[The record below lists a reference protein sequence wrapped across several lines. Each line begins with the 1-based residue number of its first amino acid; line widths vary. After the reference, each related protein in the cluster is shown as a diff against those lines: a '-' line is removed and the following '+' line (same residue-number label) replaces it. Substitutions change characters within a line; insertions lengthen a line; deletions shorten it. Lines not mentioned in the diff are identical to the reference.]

1 MIVNNSCLKDSYD
14 VVIIG
19 AGISGL
25 TSSALLSKA
34 GLSCCVIE
42 MDSRPGGY
50 LAGFD
55 RKGFR
60 FDSSIHWLNNC
71 AVDGWVG
78 RIFDIIG
85 DDYPKAKIQKSIRR
99 FISKD
104 LDYLVTNNPDK
115 LKNQWIEEFPEDKKG
130 ITRFFRDARRISKSF
145 DDYINLSRTM
155 DTMGVFEKGIYG
167 LRMLKFAIP
176 FIPHLKYTGD
186 DGITKGLK
194 KYFSNPKL
202 QNVFCSEPDLL
213 SCLIP
218 ISWAYSNNFQTPP
231 TGGSQSFPEWLVHS
245 SKEMGAEICLKSK
258 VIEILTEES
267 NVRGVKVQFKSET
280 KYIKAKYIVAAC
292 DASTLY
298 SKLLPKTKDNEQ
310 KTAELENAEMYA
322 SALSVSI
329 GLNCNAEDLGLGEEN
344 IYLADS
350 SLRRD
355 ELDSGNPKTS
365 GMHIIAS
372 SIRDKS
378 LAPSS
383 KGTLTLFIPA
393 WIEQNNYW
401 ACEKDENGKFK
412 RTKAYRDLKSEYANI
427 LIDRVKDSIIPN
439 IRDHIEYFDV
449 ATPITLLRYTG
460 NKNGS
465 MMGQKPGKKN
475 MQANVASY
483 KTPYKNLYQSGH
495 WADLGGGILIAMK
508 SSVNTSL
515 MILKKEKPKHFKVL
529 ANYID
534 GKTDLSKLKSFTGW
548 KSYHNTWVQ
557 ELTPAQ
563 KLEKEIQ

>member
-1 MIVNNSCLKDSYD
+1 MSKNNSCLKDSYD

-19 AGISGL
+19 GGISGL
-25 TSSALLSKA
+25 TSSALLSRV

-42 MDSRPGGY
+42 MDARPGGY

-55 RKGFR
+55 RGAFR

-71 AVDGWVG
+71 AAEGWVG

-85 DDYPKAKIQKSIRR
+85 DDYPKAKIQKNIRR

-104 LDYLVTNNPDK
+104 FDYLVTNYPDN
-115 LKNQWIEEFPEDKKG
+115 LKNQWIKEFPEDKKG
-130 ITRFFRDARRISKSF
+130 ITRFFRDAKRISKSF

-167 LRMLKFAIP
+167 LKMLKFAIP
-176 FIPHLKYTGD
+176 FIPHLKYSGEE
-186 DGITKGLK
+186 GISKGLS

-202 QNVFCSEPDLL
+202 QSVFCTEPDLL

-258 VIEILTEES
+258 VIEILTQKN
-267 NVRGVKVQFKSET
+267 NVKGVKVQFKSET
-280 KYIKAKYIVAAC
+280 REINAKYVVAAC
-292 DASTLY
+292 DASSLY
-298 SKLLPKTKDNEQ
+298 SKLLPSTEENQ
-310 KTAELENAEMYA
+310 KKSKQIEDSEMYA

-329 GLNCNAEDLGLGEEN
+329 GLDCKAEDLGFGEEN

-350 SLRRD
+350 SLNRA
-355 ELDSGNPKTS
+355 ELDSGDPKTS

-372 SIRDKS
+372 SVRDKS
-378 LAPSS
+378 LAPLS

-401 ACEKDENGKFK
+401 ACVRDEHGQFK
-412 RTKAYRDLKSEYANI
+412 RTKAYRDLKAEYANI
-427 LIDRVKDSIIPN
+427 LIDRVRDSIAPN
-439 IRDHIEYFDV
+439 IRDHIEYLDV

-460 NKNGS
+460 NRNGS

-508 SSVNTSL
+508 SSVNTTL
-515 MILKKEKPKHFKVL
+515 MILKKEKPMHFKLL
-529 ANYID
+529 AKYID
-534 GKTDLSKLKSFTGW
+534 GKIPLSQLKSFQDW
-548 KSYHNTWVQ
+548 KLYDNSWVQ

-563 KLEKEIQ
+563 KLGTEK

>member
-1 MIVNNSCLKDSYD
+1 MIDKKSCLKESYD
-14 VVIIG
+14 VIIIG
-19 AGISGL
+19 GGISGL

-34 GLSCCVIE
+34 GLSCCLIE
-42 MDSRPGGY
+42 MDARPGGY

-55 RKGFR
+55 RGLFR

-71 AVDGWVG
+71 AADGWVG

-104 LDYLVTNNPDK
+104 FDYLVTNNPEQ

-130 ITRFFRDARRISKSF
+130 ITRFFRDAKRISKSF

-176 FIPHLKYTGD
+176 FIPQIKYTGD
-186 DGITKGLK
+186 EGISKGLN

-202 QNVFCSEPDLL
+202 QEVFCSEPDLL

-245 SKEMGAEICLKSK
+245 SREMGAEICLKSK
-258 VIEILTEES
+258 VIEILTKE
-267 NVRGVKVQFKSET
+267 NKTTGVKVQFKSET
-280 KYIKAKYIVAAC
+280 RDIKAKYIVAAC
-292 DASTLY
+292 DAASLY
-298 SKLLPKTKDNEQ
+298 SKLLPKTQENEK
-310 KTAELENAEMYA
+310 KTIELNNAEMYA

-329 GLNCNAEDLGLGEEN
+329 GLNCNAEDLGFGEEN

-350 SLRRD
+350 TLKRD
-355 ELDSGNPKTS
+355 QLDSGDPKTS

-372 SIRDKS
+372 SVRDKS
-378 LAPSS
+378 LAPPS

-401 ACEKDENGKFK
+401 ACERDEHGKFI
-412 RTKAYRDLKSEYANI
+412 RNKAYRDLKAEYANI
-427 LIDRVKDSIIPN
+427 LIDRVRDSIVPN
-439 IRDHIEYFDV
+439 IRAHIEYFDV

-475 MQANVASY
+475 MQANAASY
-483 KTPYKNLYQSGH
+483 KTPYKNLFQSGH

-508 SSVNTSL
+508 SAVNTSL
-515 MILKKEKPKHFKVL
+515 MILKEEKPKHFKVL
-529 ANYID
+529 ANYVD
-534 GKTDLSKLKSFTGW
+534 GKIDKNELRSFNDW
-548 KSYHNTWVQ
+548 VPYHNTWIQ
-557 ELTPAQ
+557 ELTPA
-563 KLEKEIQ
+563 EKETK

>member
-1 MIVNNSCLKDSYD
+1 MMEQNSCLKDSYD

-19 AGISGL
+19 GGISGL

-55 RKGFR
+55 RGLFR

-71 AVDGWVG
+71 APDGWVG
-78 RIFDIIG
+78 RIFNIIG
-85 DDYPKAKIQKSIRR
+85 DDYPKAKTQKSIRR
-99 FISKD
+99 FISD
-104 LDYLVTNNPDK
+104 DFDYLVTNNPDK
-115 LKNQWIEEFPEDKKG
+115 LKNQWIKEFPEDKKG
-130 ITRFFRDARRISKSF
+130 IIRFFKAAKRISKSF
-145 DDYINLSRTM
+145 DNYINLSRTM
-155 DTMGVFEKGIYG
+155 ETMGILEKGIYG
-167 LRMLKFAIP
+167 MRMLNFAIP

-186 DGITKGLK
+186 KGVMRGIA

-202 QNVFCSEPDLL
+202 QSVFCSEPDLL

-245 SKEMGAEICLKSK
+245 SREMKAEICFKSK
-258 VIEILTEES
+258 VIQILTKD
-267 NVRGVKVQFKSET
+267 NTACGVKVKFKSVT
-280 KYIKAKYIVAAC
+280 KDIKAKYVVAAC

-298 SKLLPKTKDNEQ
+298 SKLLPDTEENNKKTVEI
-310 KTAELENAEMYA
+310 ENSEMYA

-329 GLNCNAEDLGLGEEN
+329 GLNCKPEDLGLGEEN
-344 IYLADS
+344 IYFADS
-350 SLRRD
+350 TLTRE
-355 ELDSGNPKTS
+355 ELDSGDPKTS

-372 SIRDKS
+372 SVRDKS

-412 RTKAYRDLKSEYANI
+412 RTKAYKALKKEYADI
-427 LIDRVKDSIIPN
+427 LIDRIRESIIPS
-439 IRDHIEYFDV
+439 IRDHIEFVDV

-460 NKNGS
+460 NRNGS

-475 MQANVASY
+475 MQAKVASY
-483 KTPYKNLYQSGH
+483 ITPYKNLYQSGH

-515 MILKKEKPKHFKVL
+515 MILRKEKRKHFNVL
-529 ANYID
+529 ADYVD
-534 GKTDLSKLKSFTGW
+534 GKIDLSKLRSFEDW
-548 KSYHNTWVQ
+548 VSYNNTWIQ

-563 KLEKEIQ
+563 KKEEEVR